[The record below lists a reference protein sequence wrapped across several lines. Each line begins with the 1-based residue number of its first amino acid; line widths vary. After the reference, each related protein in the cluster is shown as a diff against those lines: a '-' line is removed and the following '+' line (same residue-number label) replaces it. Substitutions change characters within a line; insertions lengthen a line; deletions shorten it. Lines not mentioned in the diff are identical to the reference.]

1 MVINVLIIGDYNNTP
16 DGTSEESSDCGDG
29 GETTG
34 TEKNPTGFQRRLQ
47 SPGLSVLRSIDFTRY
62 PDPVR
67 TAQSDASA
75 G

>member
-1 MVINVLIIGDYNNTP
+1 MVINVLIPGDYNNP
-16 DGTSEESSDCGDG
+16 RDGTSGQCGDCGG
-29 GETTG
+29 SSETTG
-34 TEKNPTGFQRRLQ
+34 AEKNPTGFQRHLQ